1 MTGGKVMVQPNKTNS
16 NSFLE
21 EFILLIWFLTG
32 IYAFDLSLSVEK
44 NMVIVS

>member
-21 EFILLIWFLTG
+21 EFIFLTG
-32 IYAFDLSLSVEK
+32 IYALDRSLSLEK